1 MYKVSELLAEMPSK
15 RLLLR
20 YLRHQSQLDGVRQR
34 EREREGERCD
44 EDDLTLPVCHRT
56 SVL

>member
-34 EREREGERCD
+34 ERCD
-44 EDDLTLPVCHRT
+44 EDDLTLSVCHRT

>member
-1 MYKVSELLAEMPSK
+1 MVCLQLTMYKVSELLAEMPSK

-34 EREREGERCD
+34 GRGRD
-44 EDDLTLPVCHRT
+44 AMRT
-56 SVL
+56 T

>member
-34 EREREGERCD
+34 ERERERCD
-44 EDDLTLPVCHRT
+44 EDNLTLPVCHRT